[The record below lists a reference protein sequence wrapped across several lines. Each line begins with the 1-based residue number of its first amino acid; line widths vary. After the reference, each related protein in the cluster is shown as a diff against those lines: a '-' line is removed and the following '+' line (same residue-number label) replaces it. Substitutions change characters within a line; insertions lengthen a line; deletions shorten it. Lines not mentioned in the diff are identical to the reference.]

1 MVQNTNAGQ
10 QIALLKAELDKAQST
25 ANSHLEGWQRT
36 YAELQRSE
44 ADAAAFA
51 ETIQQLRAELDRSRN
66 EIGTLR
72 SRSQQLENE
81 INTARKAGAT
91 VGAATTA
98 AAAAADPKQAAELES
113 LRAEQAAL
121 QGRIKGLQAELDA
134 ARAQLAQAR
143 EQVSAAQAQLAAQ
156 PAVAGAPTQQPEAPA
171 PATEGSADLDKA
183 KAEAQTNLDGWQR
196 TRAEFANYKKRMDA
210 NAADIKQFATE
221 GLIKKLLPVQ
231 DDFDR
236 AIKNLPENLKGDVWI
251 EGVMLIARKVG
262 LTLESEGAKSIEV
275 NRGDV
280 FDPSIH
286 EAVTHDEDPEVK
298 SGHVIEELQKGYKI
312 GERVLRPTLV
322 RVAK

>member
-10 QIALLKAELDKAQST
+10 QIALLKAELDKAQTT

-66 EIGTLR
+66 EVGTLR
-72 SRSQQLENE
+72 SRAQQLENE
-81 INTARKAGAT
+81 INTGGKP
-91 VGAATTA
+91 GAAAKTS
-98 AAAAADPKQAAELES
+98 ADPKQATELEA
-113 LRAEQAAL
+113 LRAEQASL

-134 ARAQLAQAR
+134 AHAQLAQAR
-143 EQVSAAQAQLAAQ
+143 EQVVAAQTQLAAQ
-156 PAVAGAPTQQPEAPA
+156 PAAAGVVAPHPEAPTTA
-171 PATEGSADLDKA
+171 VESSVELEKA

-196 TRAEFANYKKRMDA
+196 TRAEFANYKKRIDA
-210 NAADIKQFATE
+210 NAGDIKQFATE

-236 AIKNLPENLKGDVWI
+236 AIKNLPENLKGDIWI

-262 LTLESEGAKSIEV
+262 LTLESEGAKAIEV

-286 EAVTHDEDPEVK
+286 EAVTHDEDPEVS
-298 SGHVIEELQKGYKI
+298 SGHVIEELQKGYKL

>member
-10 QIALLKAELDKAQST
+10 QIALLKAELDKAQAT

-66 EIGTLR
+66 EVTTLR
-72 SRSQQLENE
+72 ARAQQIENE
-81 INTARKAGAT
+81 LNSGGRKTGAQE
-91 VGAATTA
+91 AE
-98 AAAAADPKQAAELES
+98 PKQSAELES
-113 LRAEQAAL
+113 LRAEQASL
-121 QGRIKGLQAELDA
+121 HGRIKGLQAELDA
-134 ARAQLAQAR
+134 AQAQLAQAR
-143 EQVSAAQAQLAAQ
+143 EQIAAAQAQPAAAAAVGATAMPQ
-156 PAVAGAPTQQPEAPA
+156 PDDVAPAGDLQPE
-171 PATEGSADLDKA
+171 LDKA
-183 KAEAQTNLDGWQR
+183 RQEAQTNLDGWQR

-210 NAADIKQFATE
+210 NAAEIKQFATE

-236 AIKNLPENLKGDVWI
+236 AIKNLPENLKSDVWI
-251 EGVMLIARKVG
+251 EGVMLISRKIG
-262 LTLESEGAKSIEV
+262 LTLDSEGAKAIEV
-275 NRGDV
+275 KRGDA

-286 EAVTHDEDPEVK
+286 EAVTHDEEPGVE
-298 SGHVIEELQKGYKI
+298 SGHVIEELQKGYKL